1 MHYRYDFRFAALT
14 SNYGRRK
21 LFGLDCLV
29 FFFLF
34 ITRNCFFVALSF
46 LIYQETAKL
55 LRTLSSEH
63 NCTVEIKAD
72 FNYRPEDRPIK
83 DL

>member
-29 FFFLF
+29 FFFSLLLEIVF
-34 ITRNCFFVALSF
+34 LLLSAFWFTKRQQNC
-46 LIYQETAKL
+46 
-55 LRTLSSEH
+55 
-63 NCTVEIKAD
+63 
-72 FNYRPEDRPIK
+72 
-83 DL
+83 